1 MKPGALV
8 ALRSAARFYIPLVL
22 LLALSFLA
30 TRAAGGGVGLTAGI
44 GVALALALHVLVF
57 GAGAARVAFPALA
70 ARTALSLGLITAL
83 LGTGLKAAPFAPQ
96 LAEAGL
102 FMAAVGG
109 LALALKVLVGRAP
122 TLRDEDW

>member
-8 ALRSAARFYIPLVL
+8 ALRSAARFYIPLL
-22 LLALSFLA
+22 LLFTLSFLA
-30 TRAAGGGVGLTAGI
+30 TRAAGGGVGLSAGI

-57 GAGAARVAFPALA
+57 GAGAARVAFPAPA
-70 ARTALSLGLITAL
+70 ARAALSLGLVIAL
-83 LGTGLKAAPFAPQ
+83 SGAGFKAASFAPQ

-102 FMAAVGG
+102 FMATVGG
-109 LALALKVLVGRAP
+109 SALALKVLVGRAP